1 MKRNN
6 KNIVLSLK
14 NKDKSVNFELN
25 NTLYEHFKTLNPM
38 QQEMIKQ
45 TMQLQFLKSTFRE

>member
-14 NKDKSVNFELN
+14 NNDKSVNFELN

-38 QQEMIKQ
+38 QQEMISK
-45 TMQLQFLKSTFRE
+45 